1 MKNLTLVIL
10 FFISSI
16 ITCNAQEPT
25 QYTKAVELLQ
35 QGKQDSLKVYLE
47 NWENTEPP
55 NITTSNGSSR
65 LLKKQ

>member
-47 NWENTEPP
+47 NWENTEPQ